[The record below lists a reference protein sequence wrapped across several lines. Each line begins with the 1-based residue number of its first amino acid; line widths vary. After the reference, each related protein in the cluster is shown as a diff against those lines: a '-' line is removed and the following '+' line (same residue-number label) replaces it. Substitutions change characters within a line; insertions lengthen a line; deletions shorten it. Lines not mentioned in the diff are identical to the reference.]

1 VPQVSAAYGSDQIP
15 SGRGTS
21 GDRGRAW
28 GERAMKLKLCYS
40 RRVVAYADF
49 YEDFIRA
56 KTNIAAT
63 GAKIVFE
70 QIELAHGRISAI
82 LEAEGDK
89 ATIGEVL
96 TSAYLFPDFLDG
108 LTIVPPS
115 SN

>member
-1 VPQVSAAYGSDQIP
+1 
-15 SGRGTS
+15 
-21 GDRGRAW
+21 
-28 GERAMKLKLCYS
+28 MKIKLCYS

-49 YEDFIRA
+49 YEDFIRV

-70 QIELAHGRISAI
+70 QIELPHGGEISAI

-96 TSAYLFPDFLDG
+96 SSAYLFPDFLDG
-108 LTIVPPS
+108 LTIVPS

>member
-1 VPQVSAAYGSDQIP
+1 
-15 SGRGTS
+15 
-21 GDRGRAW
+21 
-28 GERAMKLKLCYS
+28 MKIKLCYS

-70 QIELAHGRISAI
+70 QIELPHGGEISAI

-96 TSAYLFPDFLDG
+96 SSAYLFPDFLDG
-108 LTIVPPS
+108 LTIVPS

>member
-1 VPQVSAAYGSDQIP
+1 
-15 SGRGTS
+15 
-21 GDRGRAW
+21 
-28 GERAMKLKLCYS
+28 MKIKLCYS

-70 QIELAHGRISAI
+70 QMELARGGEISAI

-96 TSAYLFPDFLDG
+96 SSAYLFPDFLDG
-108 LTIVPPS
+108 LTIVPS

>member
-1 VPQVSAAYGSDQIP
+1 
-15 SGRGTS
+15 
-21 GDRGRAW
+21 
-28 GERAMKLKLCYS
+28 MKIKLCYS

-49 YEDFIRA
+49 YEHFIRA

-70 QIELAHGRISAI
+70 QMELARGGEISAI

>member
-1 VPQVSAAYGSDQIP
+1 
-15 SGRGTS
+15 
-21 GDRGRAW
+21 
-28 GERAMKLKLCYS
+28 MKIKLCYS

-70 QIELAHGRISAI
+70 QIELPHGGEISAI

-89 ATIGEVL
+89 ATIGEIL
-96 TSAYLFPDFLDG
+96 SSAYLFPDFLDG
-108 LTIVPPS
+108 LTIVPS

>member
-1 VPQVSAAYGSDQIP
+1 
-15 SGRGTS
+15 
-21 GDRGRAW
+21 
-28 GERAMKLKLCYS
+28 MKIKLCYS
-40 RRVVAYADF
+40 RRVAAYADF

-70 QIELAHGRISAI
+70 QIELAHGGGISAI

-96 TSAYLFPDFLDG
+96 SSAYLFPDFLDG
-108 LTIVPPS
+108 LTIVPS